1 MAEFA
6 GLFQPAALDEAYTE
20 ERCYISEQL
29 NTPDCPE
36 VSLATCRVEPGVTTQ
51 LHQLTVQE
59 RYVVQSGRGMM
70 ELDTKQTFAVGP
82 GDCVLIPAGCAQR
95 IKNTGTQDLI
105 FLCVCTPRFEPGHY
119 INLESPGLGDIGA
132 P

>member
-6 GLFQPAALDEAYTE
+6 GLFRPAALNEAYTE
-20 ERCYISEQL
+20 ERCYIIEQL
-29 NTPDCPE
+29 NTPDCPQ

-59 RYVVQSGRGMM
+59 RYVVQSGRGVM
-70 ELDTKQTFAVGP
+70 ELDAKQTFEVGP

-95 IKNTGTQDLI
+95 IKNTGSEDLI
-105 FLCVCTPRFEPGHY
+105 FLCVCTPRFEPSHY
-119 INLESPGLGDIGA
+119 INLETPGLADIGA